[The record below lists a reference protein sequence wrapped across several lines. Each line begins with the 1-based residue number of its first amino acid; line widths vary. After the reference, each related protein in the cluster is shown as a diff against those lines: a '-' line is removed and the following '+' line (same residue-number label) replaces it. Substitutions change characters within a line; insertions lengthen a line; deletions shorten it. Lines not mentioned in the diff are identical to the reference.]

1 MRDLTKTTINGE
13 QLKIARE
20 IAGLTQHE
28 VAVKIGVNK
37 QTISSYENGH
47 GFPSANVF
55 LRLCMLYGIDARN
68 FATAQ
73 NN

>member
-1 MRDLTKTTINGE
+1 MVNGE

-20 IAGLTQHE
+20 TIGLTQE
-28 VAVKIGVNK
+28 QVASKVGVNK

-47 GFPSANVF
+47 GWPSANVF

-68 FATAQ
+68 LATPIDG
-73 NN
+73 